1 MNESKQ
7 LSLVRLSAFIEHFTN
22 DNVYG
27 ISREDR
33 KILNLLRG
41 VNDFAESKD

>member
-41 VNDFAESKD
+41 VQDFAPENE